1 MTSSFGAFEDYISLE
16 KNYSR
21 HTASAYLND
30 LISFQG
36 FLQNTYEIEDLA
48 EVVYP
53 MIRSWIVV
61 LVEQGL
67 TNRTVNRK
75 MSALKSYFKF
85 LLKTKQIDRNPMLKH
100 KSLKT
105 SKTIQVPFSSEEIS
119 EVLSALDQVQG
130 FEGWRDRLMVELFYA
145 SGMRRS
151 ELIELEVDHINWEHN
166 TIKVLGKRQKE
177 RIIPLIPSVVI
188 TLRHYLDQRSA
199 LEIMGHVPFLFLSK
213 KGVKIYENLV
223 YRVINGYFRK
233 VSKKV
238 KCSPHILR
246 HSFATHLL
254 DEGAD
259 LNAVKELLGHSS
271 LSSTQVYTHN
281 SIAKLKQAH
290 AQAHPRQIQP

>member
-1 MTSSFGAFEDYISLE
+1 
-16 KNYSR
+16 
-21 HTASAYLND
+21 
-30 LISFQG
+30 
-36 FLQNTYEIEDLA
+36 
-48 EVVYP
+48 
-53 MIRSWIVV
+53 
-61 LVEQGL
+61 
-67 TNRTVNRK
+67 

-151 ELIELEVDHINWEHN
+151 ELIELEVDHINWERN

-290 AQAHPRQIQP
+290 AQAHPRQIKP